1 MRWSDVPVR
10 RHDDKEVLDTRDA
23 RAKGKARRGT
33 QTVVT
38 PGARNNVQCSHRYTL
53 YMSRARRKRGIP
65 PHTRT
70 AAAARQDGETRTNK
84 EGQIHPPERGDI
96 SEPAPRRTIS
106 IMIRPTLTP
115 RRLVSG
121 VDDSSTRHR
130 APRARRSL
138 SVFRRSLC
146 LCSAHAYT
154 ARLSLGL
161 VHSARVRMLSYTTR
175 TTSTGRQNEA
185 RPQSCIAAAY
195 SVPSLCTGGAG
206 SNREKG
212 AHHDPSRTSCSSP
225 LVRGRCAPRRTA

>member
-1 MRWSDVPVR
+1 MNGVKDGS
-10 RHDDKEVLDTRDA
+10 LA
-23 RAKGKARRGT
+23 SG
-33 QTVVT
+33 
-38 PGARNNVQCSHRYTL
+38 
-53 YMSRARRKRGIP
+53 ARRKRGIP
-65 PHTRT
+65 THTRR
-70 AAAARQDGETRTNK
+70 AARQDGETRTNK

-121 VDDSSTRHR
+121 VDDSTSR
-130 APRARRSL
+130 APGPAI
-138 SVFRRSLC
+138 

-225 LVRGRCAPRRTA
+225 LVRGRCGPRRTA